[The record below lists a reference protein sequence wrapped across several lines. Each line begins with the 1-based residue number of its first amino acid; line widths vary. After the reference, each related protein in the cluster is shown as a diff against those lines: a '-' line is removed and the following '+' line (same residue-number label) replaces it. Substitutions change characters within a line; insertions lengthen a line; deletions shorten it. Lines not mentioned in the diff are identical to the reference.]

1 MNGADRP
8 EQLAVELIRAGSRQV
23 LHRLNMEEVP
33 QPGRWME
40 VEGTSYLVLQRR
52 HRYQLRSGRYRLHGV
67 ALEVK
72 AQNQPRDSRWWQNS
86 WVIGDPSCAYNARSP
101 LLRCAVLPEG
111 PCELCSHHTPAGDH

>member
-40 VEGTSYLVLQRR
+40 VAGTSYLVLQRR
-52 HRYQLRSGRYRLHGV
+52 H
-67 ALEVK
+67 
-72 AQNQPRDSRWWQNS
+72 
-86 WVIGDPSCAYNARSP
+86 C
-101 LLRCAVLPEG
+101 
-111 PCELCSHHTPAGDH
+111 